1 MANKEKTKLALET
14 VPNGYALR
22 VDEQEFM
29 YFNKIDL
36 LAGFLA
42 HVGME
47 ETNSMDKGTVLSTLF
62 AAMMGEAY
70 TNAVT
75 TIKQRVALL
84 AGQYTTTIEKMDRA
98 IDYVTQSEKQIN
110 GMMHRLKVIED
121 SIKATDALYAA
132 NKKEVADTS
141 NNIAG
146 IETRLEELSKQA
158 DAVFDKLTNILNV
171 QQTIEEAKKDEK
183 PKKTEKKGDENTA
196 KNEKSVK
203 NEKTAEKVKKSS
215 RQIRDEKIMAAIE
228 EKAKKNK
235 NIK

>member
-29 YFNKIDL
+29 YFNKVDL
-36 LAGFLA
+36 LAGFIA

-47 ETNSMDKGTVLSTLF
+47 ETNSMDKGTVISTLF

-70 TNAVT
+70 TDAVT

-84 AGQYTTTIEKMDRA
+84 ASQYNTTIENMDKA

-121 SIKATDALYAA
+121 SIRATDALYAA

-141 NNIAG
+141 THIAG

-158 DAVFDKLTNILNV
+158 DSVFDKLTNILNV
-171 QQTIEEAKKDEK
+171 QHTIEESKKDEK
-183 PKKTEKKGDENTA
+183 PKKAEKKNDENTA
-196 KNEKSVK
+196 NEKSAKNEKP
-203 NEKTAEKVKKSS
+203 AEKVKKSS

>member
-62 AAMMGEAY
+62 SAMMGEAY
-70 TNAVT
+70 TDAVT

-84 AGQYTTTIEKMDRA
+84 AGQYTTTIENMDKA

-141 NNIAG
+141 SNIVV

-183 PKKTEKKGDENTA
+183 PKKAEKKSD
-196 KNEKSVK
+196 EKSVK
-203 NEKTAEKVKKSS
+203 NEKPAEKIKKSS

>member
-70 TNAVT
+70 TDAVT

-84 AGQYTTTIEKMDRA
+84 AGQYTTTIENMDKA
-98 IDYVTQSEKQIN
+98 IDYVTQSERQIN
-110 GMMHRLKVIED
+110 GMTHRLKIIED
-121 SIKATDALYAA
+121 SIRATDALYAA

-141 NNIAG
+141 THIAG

-158 DAVFDKLTNILNV
+158 DAVFDKLTNILKV

-183 PKKTEKKGDENTA
+183 PKKAEKKSD
-196 KNEKSVK
+196 EKSVK
-203 NEKTAEKVKKSS
+203 NEKPAEKVKKSS

>member
-47 ETNSMDKGTVLSTLF
+47 ETSSMDKGTVLSTLF
-62 AAMMGEAY
+62 AAMMGDVY
-70 TNAVT
+70 TDAVT
-75 TIKQRVALL
+75 TLKQRVALL
-84 AGQYTTTIEKMDRA
+84 ASQYTTTIENMDRA
-98 IDYVTQSEKQIN
+98 IENVAQSEKQIN

-141 NNIAG
+141 THIAG

-158 DAVFDKLTNILNV
+158 DSVFDKLTNILNV

-183 PKKTEKKGDENTA
+183 PKKAEKKNDENTA
-196 KNEKSVK
+196 NEKSVK
-203 NEKTAEKVKKSS
+203 NEKPAEKVKKSS

>member
-29 YFNKIDL
+29 YFNKVDL

-70 TNAVT
+70 TDAVT

-84 AGQYTTTIEKMDRA
+84 AGQYTTTIENMDKA

-141 NNIAG
+141 THIAG

-183 PKKTEKKGDENTA
+183 LKKAEKKRDENTA
-196 KNEKSVK
+196 NEKSVK
-203 NEKTAEKVKKSS
+203 NEKPAEKVKKSS

-228 EKAKKNK
+228 EKAKINK

>member
-47 ETNSMDKGTVLSTLF
+47 ETSSMDKGTVLSTLF

-70 TNAVT
+70 TDAVT
-75 TIKQRVALL
+75 TLKQRVALL
-84 AGQYTTTIEKMDRA
+84 ASQYTTTIENMDRA
-98 IDYVTQSEKQIN
+98 IENAAQSEKQIN
-110 GMMHRLKVIED
+110 GMMHRLKLIED
-121 SIKATDALYAA
+121 SIRATDALYAA

-141 NNIAG
+141 THIAG

-183 PKKTEKKGDENTA
+183 PKKAEKKRDENTA
-196 KNEKSVK
+196 NEKSVK
-203 NEKTAEKVKKSS
+203 NEKPAEKVKKSS